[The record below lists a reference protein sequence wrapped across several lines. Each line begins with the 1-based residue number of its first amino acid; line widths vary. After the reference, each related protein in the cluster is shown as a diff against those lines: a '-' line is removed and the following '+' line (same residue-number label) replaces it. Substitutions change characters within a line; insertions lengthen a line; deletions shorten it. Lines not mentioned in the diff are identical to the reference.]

1 VQVTRLQRAKLM
13 EGWSVQELCNFIE
26 DEGFEKDVV
35 ELFRG
40 NRIRGPVLPLLTLE
54 DLKELG
60 VAALRDRKIL
70 LKLFSARDH

>member
-1 VQVTRLQRAKLM
+1 M
-13 EGWSVQELCNFIE
+13 QELCNFIE

-40 NRIRGPVLPLLTLE
+40 NRIRGPVLPLLTSE